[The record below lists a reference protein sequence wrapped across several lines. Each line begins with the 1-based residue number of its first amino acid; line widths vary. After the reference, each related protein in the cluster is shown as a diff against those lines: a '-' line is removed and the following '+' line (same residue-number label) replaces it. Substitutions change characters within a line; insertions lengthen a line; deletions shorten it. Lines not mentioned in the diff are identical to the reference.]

1 MKGPKTVYTCTEC
14 DYQSPKWLGKCPS
27 CGAWN
32 SFTEETYAEKRT
44 APGATAVAADKAEP
58 FRDMAVPEY
67 MRSST
72 GIEEFDRVLG
82 DGLVVG
88 VTEEGKSLV
97 AESMELTEAYGED
110 CLAAVKSWTN
120 LDRILGVS
128 FDHRVLAIKSDGS
141 LVAYGLTL
149 PQNAK

>member
-1 MKGPKTVYTCTEC
+1 MTAGKAVDLLEGFYPEEAVQQIKSWTHIRTLCT
-14 DYQSPKWLGKCPS
+14 
-27 CGAWN
+27 A
-32 SFTEETYAEKRT
+32 
-44 APGATAVAADKAEP
+44 
-58 FRDMAVPEY
+58 
-67 MRSST
+67 
-72 GIEEFDRVLG
+72 G

-97 AESMELTEAYGED
+97 AESKELTEAYGED

-149 PQNAK
+149 PQCA

>member
-1 MKGPKTVYTCTEC
+1 
-14 DYQSPKWLGKCPS
+14 
-27 CGAWN
+27 
-32 SFTEETYAEKRT
+32 
-44 APGATAVAADKAEP
+44 
-58 FRDMAVPEY
+58 MAVDLLEGFYPKEAAQQIKSWTHI
-67 MRSST
+67 RT
-72 GIEEFDRVLG
+72 LCTAG

-97 AESMELTEAYGED
+97 AESTELTEAYGED

-149 PQNAK
+149 PQNA